1 MEMHSKLKRPLEGLK
16 VLVVW
21 GFAVALAF
29 VATPTV
35 GSLLAAAPLIVAG
48 LLVRAWAAGHLE
60 RNKEL
65 TTSGP
70 YSYVRDPLYVGRLL
84 LLCGLGVIGHNAVAY
99 ALAGA
104 AILVFFLDYMPRKMR
119 KETAR
124 LEKHHGERYV
134 QYRRQVRSLIPR
146 LRPYPAASAK
156 KWSPALFWRE
166 NREQWLMLAVLL
178 LVAIMAFKG
187 LPRDG
192 LPVQ

>member
-1 MEMHSKLKRPLEGLK
+1 MGLHSKLRRPLEGLK
-16 VLVVW
+16 VLLVW

-29 VATPTV
+29 VATPSTA
-35 GSLLAAAPLIVAG
+35 SLLVAAPLVLAG
-48 LLVRAWAAGHLE
+48 LLIRAWAAGHLQ

-84 LLCGLGVIGHNAVAY
+84 LLCGFGVIGNNPVAY

-124 LEKHHGERYV
+124 LEKRHGERYV
-134 QYRRQVRSLIPR
+134 QYRREVRSLIPR
-146 LRPYPAASAK
+146 LRPYPASSGK
-156 KWSPALFWRE
+156 KWRLALFWRE

-178 LVAIMAFKG
+178 LVAVMALKG
-187 LPRDG
+187 FSQEG
-192 LPVQ
+192 LVVR